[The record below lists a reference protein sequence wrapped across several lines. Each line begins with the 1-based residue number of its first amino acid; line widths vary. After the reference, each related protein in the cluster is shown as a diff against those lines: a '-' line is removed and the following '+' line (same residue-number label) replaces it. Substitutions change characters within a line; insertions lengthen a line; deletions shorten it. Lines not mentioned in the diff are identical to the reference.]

1 VSSPVDFTSVPAPNY
16 AAYVDPRLGLAVGDR
31 LAALP
36 REYFEGQQRAR
47 TTSLQQPVLDS
58 NGRLTSDPRAII
70 AAGNQR
76 GGLEFALQLLPF
88 MQKQQFLD
96 QLPPG
101 SPQANA
107 ANPAPA
113 SAPVPASSEEINPAA
128 GGPAGPDNIRPKRR
142 TSEISGD
149 GTQQNPFRPRN
160 VAEFNQIEP
169 GNYFVSPSGR
179 VLPKV
184 GANASPQQPGGPP
197 VQVASAAPEEL
208 PASSAGPEA
217 AAPVSP
223 TETRVAQASTA
234 PPSPPF
240 QRGTPSADALV
251 PPSYRG
257 RALDYAAEQD
267 RIADQFDHQAQRGE
281 VLGFNTKA
289 MLDQAAAARGRAQAV
304 REALAKDTGAVL
316 QSDLHDRELTPEMKN
331 ARAAGSGNPLTYSR
345 EQEVQKGEVEAG
357 QKKFDV
363 LQHQADEAQNMVQTL
378 KLNQSLMDSPDFYSG
393 VGEPYQL
400 FLARMKAALKLDPNA
415 ATPQEAFKKTVSSAI
430 IDQIRSLGGQG
441 LGQVRVAEIN
451 VMRQA
456 AQNEQNTPATNR
468 ILSEMQMRL
477 ATRWTIPI
485 AEMAQAYKDGG
496 TVKIDGRDVTFQRHG
511 YLDSGWDKIK
521 TQYLN
526 DHSLFSPA
534 ELSDT
539 RRIAPPL
546 ARGPADL
553 KRIGW
558 GDGMPFRTGRVLANG
573 LPEILTHAPQAPSV
587 PTSR

>member
-1 VSSPVDFTSVPAPNY
+1 MPSPADFMSVPAPNF
-16 AAYVDPRLGLAVGDR
+16 AAYSDPRLGLAIGDR

-58 NGRLTSDPRAII
+58 NGRLTNDPRAII

-101 SPQANA
+101 SPQASPT
-107 ANPAPA
+107 NPAPV
-113 SAPVPASSEEINPAA
+113 SAPVPASSEDINPAA

-142 TSEISGD
+142 VSEMSGD
-149 GTQQNPFRPRN
+149 GTQQNPFTPRN
-160 VAEFNQIEP
+160 IAQFNQIKP
-169 GNYFVSPSGR
+169 GAYFVSPNGR
-179 VLPKV
+179 VVPKV
-184 GANASPQQPGGPP
+184 GSNASPQQAGSPS
-197 VQVASAAPEEL
+197 VQVASVAPDEL
-208 PASSAGPEA
+208 SAPSAGNES
-217 AAPVSP
+217 APVSSTP
-223 TETRVAQASTA
+223 IRTAQASTPA
-234 PPSPPF
+234 PSPPS

-251 PPSYRG
+251 PSSYRG

-316 QSDLHDRELTPEMKN
+316 QSDLHNRELTPEMKN
-331 ARAAGSGNPLTYSR
+331 AQAAGAANPLVYSR
-345 EQEVQKGEVEAG
+345 EQEAQKGEIESG
-357 QKKFDV
+357 QKKYDT

-430 IDQIRSLGGQG
+430 LDQIRSLGGQG

-451 VMRQA
+451 VMKQA
-456 AQNEQNTPATNR
+456 AQNEENTPAANR
-468 ILSEMQMRL
+468 TLSEMQMRL

-485 AEMAQAYKDGG
+485 AEMAQAYKNGG
-496 TVKIDGRDVTFQRHG
+496 TVQIDGKDVSFQRHG
-511 YLDSGWDKIK
+511 YLDAGWDKIK
-521 TQYLN
+521 SQYLN
-526 DHSLFSPA
+526 DHPLLSPG

-546 ARGPADL
+546 ARSPADL

-558 GDGMPFRTGRVLANG
+558 RDGMPFRTGRTLSNG
-573 LPEILTHAPQAPSV
+573 QPEILTHAPKAPSV